1 MVFSTVEGEIFIGL
15 ENANLK
21 LASEAKAVSHYDD
34 EPKAFRLATR

>member
-21 LASEAKAVSHYDD
+21 LSSEAKVATHNDD
-34 EPKAFRLATR
+34 EPKALRLTS

>member
-21 LASEAKAVSHYDD
+21 LASEAKVVSHYDD
-34 EPKAFRLATR
+34 EPKALCLTS